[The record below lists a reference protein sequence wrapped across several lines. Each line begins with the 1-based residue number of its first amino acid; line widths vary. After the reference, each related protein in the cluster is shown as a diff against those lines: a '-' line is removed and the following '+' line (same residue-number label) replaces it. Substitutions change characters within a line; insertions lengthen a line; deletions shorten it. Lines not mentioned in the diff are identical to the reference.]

1 MDHCLCRKK
10 HGYMCLICK
19 ERQILLM
26 QCGLQ
31 SFHISFLCLH
41 LINSLPFSLLICH
54 HTAKKEEGPATGHA
68 RRCQEIQR
76 IQVLEQKQR
85 DEVLQENEPV
95 QEMTEEELY
104 SDFNFGGCRLQ
115 HQSSDRPVAVH
126 TFLFLFIKTI
136 NRQCFCVAAYA
147 IRSHITTVT
156 YISSV

>member
-10 HGYMCLICK
+10 HGSTCFICE

-26 QCGLQ
+26 QFGLL

-76 IQVLEQKQR
+76 IQVLEQKQE
-85 DEVLQENEPV
+85 DEVLRENEPV
-95 QEMTEEELY
+95 QEMAEEELY

-126 TFLFLFIKTI
+126 TILFLVIKLLI
-136 NRQCFCVAAYA
+136 DNAFVSQLMQ
-147 IRSHITTVT
+147 
-156 YISSV
+156 SVLT